1 MANGGSMAMSEA
13 AKRADQKYKAEK
25 TSQVVLRF
33 YPKDADVLAH
43 LRSQESMQGYIK
55 RLIRE
60 DMGAW
65 YRRVSDEVE
74 CRLCGFIMG
83 EDDAA
88 MLSECPSCHG
98 EE

>member
-1 MANGGSMAMSEA
+1 MAMSEA

-25 TSQVVLRF
+25 TTQVVIRF
-33 YPKDADVLAH
+33 YPKDAELLAH
-43 LRSQESMQGYIK
+43 LQAQESKQGYIK

-65 YRRVSDEVE
+65 YRRASDEVE
-74 CRLCGFIMG
+74 CRICGFAMG
-83 EDDAA
+83 EADAA

-98 EE
+98 GE